1 MTQEMISRR
10 SLMGAALVLT
20 ALPKRAASAAD
31 GDALFAELLRKYVAN
46 GRDGINRVDY
56 RRWHADAQDRM
67 ALGAYIAMLAG
78 ARPSQMARPQAL
90 VFWANLYNALTLKVI
105 LDHYP
110 VKSIRDIRS
119 QSSLLDLKAL
129 IGPWR
134 TQLVSIEGK
143 SLSLDDI
150 EHGIMRPTFADPR
163 VHYAVNCASIGC
175 PNLQPAPWRAASLDG
190 DLDAAARAYVNHPRA
205 VTVKADGS
213 LKISSIYRWFI
224 EDFGGNDAGI
234 LRHLRQFANADLAE
248 RLAGTPRIS
257 EDGYDWTLNA
267 PGTGAG

>member
-1 MTQEMISRR
+1 MTPKLISRR
-10 SLMGAALVLT
+10 SLMAAALAIT
-20 ALPKRAASAAD
+20 ALPKRAAGADD
-31 GDALFAELLRKYVAN
+31 GDGPFANLLRKYITTGN
-46 GRDGINRVDY
+46 DGINRVDY

-67 ALGAYIAMLAG
+67 ALAAYITTLTG
-78 ARPSQMARPQAL
+78 ERPSQMARPQAL
-90 VFWANLYNALTLKVI
+90 AFWANLYNSLTLKVI

-110 VKSIRDIRS
+110 VKSIRDIAS
-119 QSSLLDLKAL
+119 KSSLLDLKAL

-134 TQLVSIEGK
+134 TQLVQIEGK

-175 PNLQPAPWRAASLDG
+175 PNLQPAPWRAATLDG
-190 DLDAAARAYVNHPRA
+190 DLDAAARAFVNHPRA
-205 VTVKADGS
+205 VAVKADGS

-224 EDFGGNDAGI
+224 ADFGGKDAGI
-234 LRHLRQFANADLAE
+234 LRHLRQFANADLA
-248 RLAGTPRIS
+248 RHLAGTPRIS

-267 PGTGAG
+267 PAAGAS

>member
-1 MTQEMISRR
+1 MTNYHLSRR
-10 SLMGAALVLT
+10 MVIGSALSLAVL
-20 ALPKRAASAAD
+20 PRAAKAAD
-31 GDALFAELLRKYVAN
+31 PDAAFGDLLKKYVST

-56 RRWHADAQDRM
+56 RRWHADAPDRQ
-67 ALGAYIAMLAG
+67 ALAAYIALQEG
-78 ARPSQMARPQAL
+78 QRPSQLARPQAFA
-90 VFWANLYNALTLKVI
+90 FWANLYNSLTLKVI
-105 LDHYP
+105 LDNYP

-134 TQLVSIEGK
+134 TQLVKIEGK

-175 PNLQPAPWRAASLDG
+175 PNLQPSPWSAATLDS
-190 DLDAAARAYVNHPRA
+190 DLDAAARAFVNHPRA

-248 RLAGTPRIS
+248 RLSGTPRIS
-257 EDGYDWTLNA
+257 EDAYDWTLNA
-267 PGTGAG
+267 PGTGAS